1 MYDTVW
7 DKKCEMVNV
16 TVPQRDCDTTQV
28 LEMDIKCRVVNSTV
42 QTPVCVNVM
51 DKVVEENCYE
61 VESEQQCYQPN
72 CTKVA
77 RPIFNKECREVS
89 FSLDYSFI
97 VKSKLINF

>member
-28 LEMDIKCRVVNSTV
+28 LEMDVKCRVVNSTV
-42 QTPVCVNVM
+42 QTPVCVTVM
-51 DKVVEENCYE
+51 DKVVEENCYD

-72 CTKVA
+72 CTSVS

-89 FSLDYSFI
+89 FSKEQNI
-97 VKSKLINF
+97 RRC